1 MTDPIDTDNSD
12 QSILMPIPV
21 LPLRDLVV
29 LPDNQVAQKVPLFVG
44 RPLSLRALE
53 LTSER
58 GGNLLL
64 VAQRDPDQEQISQ
77 DNLYGVG
84 TLTKLEEV
92 LKLADGT
99 VKAVVTAVARARVTG
114 LRTDEGALQAEVEI
128 LAPAPMPEQV
138 ERQHMSVLSQQF
150 REYTNKVNRK
160 KTTPREL
167 LLLADKAEGLG
178 ELADMLASHMNL
190 ELEEMQQLLELHELS
205 ERSERLMKLL
215 EERIEMGELDRQLRS
230 RIKQQIEKNQKEYYL
245 SEQIK
250 AAQKELEGG
259 GEDDIS
265 HLRAKIDKARMP
277 KSAKEKAL
285 SELRK
290 LEMMSPMSAEA
301 SVIRNYLGWML
312 DLPWRKASKVESD
325 LNRAVEILNEDHY
338 GLEDVKERILEYL
351 AVQARSSKPQSTI
364 LCLVGPPGVG
374 KTSLGKSIARA
385 TGREFAHMALGG
397 MRDEAEIRGH
407 RRTYVGAMPG
417 RIIQRMCKVGV
428 RNPLFLLDELD
439 KIGMDYRGDPA
450 AALLEVLDPEQNL
463 SFTDH
468 FMETEYD
475 LSNVMFVCTAN
486 TLNIPPALLDR
497 LEVVQ
502 ISSYTEEEKVH
513 IATRH
518 LIPKQMARTGLQP
531 EELRIEDKAV
541 QAIIHGYTREAGV
554 RQLDRRLSRLARK
567 IVLKNDRKQTSTATA
582 SKSKKV
588 TATKGKATATKSR
601 AAKKS
606 KPFSTTVV
614 KAGDVVDYLGVLE
627 FHAQERN
634 GIDRVGQITGLA
646 WTAAGGEVLS
656 IEASYVPGGR
666 GRVIKTGSL
675 GDVMQESVQ
684 AALTVVRNST
694 VGMEVVEGYPEN
706 CDIHLHMPSG
716 ATPKDG
722 PSAGLGITIAIMST
736 VLDLPIS
743 SNVAVTGEITL
754 RGEVLR
760 IGALKEKLLAA
771 RRHGIKTVLI
781 PEENKSDLEEVS
793 SQVKDALEIVPVRWV
808 QEVWSRVFGKAIGKG
823 KLQALNASPARKM
836 AEYSMHRPQPEA
848 GRPH

>member
-1 MTDPIDTDNSD
+1 MTDPLDTDNPD

-29 LPDNQVAQKVPLFVG
+29 LPDNQMSQKVPLFVG

-53 LTSER
+53 LTNER

-84 TLTKLEEV
+84 TLAKLEEV

-138 ERQHMSVLSQQF
+138 ERQHMSVLGQQF

-167 LLLADKAEGLG
+167 LLLADKAESLG
-178 ELADMLASHMNL
+178 ELVDMLASHMNL
-190 ELEEMQQLLELHELS
+190 ELAEMQQLLELHEMS

-250 AAQKELEGG
+250 AAQKELEGD

-312 DLPWRKASKVESD
+312 DLPWHKASKVESD
-325 LNRAVEILNEDHY
+325 LNRAVEILDEDHY

-374 KTSLGKSIARA
+374 KTSLGKSIAHA

-417 RIIQRMCKVGV
+417 RIIQRMSKVGV

-450 AALLEVLDPEQNL
+450 AALLEVLDPEQNQ

-502 ISSYTEEEKVH
+502 ISGYTEEEKVH

-518 LIPKQMARTGLQP
+518 LIPKQMERTGLQP
-531 EELRIEDKAV
+531 KELRIEDKAV

-567 IVLKNDRKQTSTATA
+567 VVLKNDRKQASTTSTTA
-582 SKSKKV
+582 
-588 TATKGKATATKSR
+588 AAGKGKKPTAAKGK

-606 KPFSTTVV
+606 KSFSTTVL
-614 KAGDVVDYLGVLE
+614 KAGDVVDYLGALE
-627 FHAQERN
+627 FHEQERN

-684 AALTVVRNST
+684 AALTVVRNSA

-808 QEVWSRVFGKAIGKG
+808 QEVWSKVFGDAIGAG